1 MAPAPPFSS
10 YLQPTTRPLSHP
22 HSRWE
27 GHSHP
32 SSPTDNQGQRTG
44 NGDLPEGKHGRVQLP
59 GHQRGYGPQPG
70 PTGAQDAECRQDQE
84 SLFKCFVVCKFFYT
98 VAFFKKSGRPQAVQ
112 HCPLASPHKAT
123 AASGPLDS
131 PGARRPGSLKTAHPR
146 PPLQASPA
154 PQGQGGFQL
163 SNRRGKTG
171 EGQRG
176 HVVCCYQQ
184 GALGPQAG
192 GGYLDTRLA
201 EPFPAVTPGCPP
213 GAPTLLPRGRSRV
226 GPGAAK
232 GSEVSY
238 LPVGCPTPCPHQP
251 LPTVGRLQACA
262 GPSGFF
268 KGNRVTTRAGK
279 PATFGRKETSKRY
292 PWKQPGCW
300 PTPLR
305 GWRNGPAPPV
315 TPRWGR
321 RSPPDSLCFWGQR

>member
-10 YLQPTTRPLSHP
+10 YLQPTTRPLSQP

-32 SSPTDNQGQRTG
+32 SSPTDNQGQWTG
-44 NGDLPEGKHGRVQLP
+44 NGDLPEGKHGRAQLP

-84 SLFKCFVVCKFFYT
+84 SPLRCSVACKFFYT

-123 AASGPLDS
+123 AASGPLDT

-163 SNRRGKTG
+163 SNGRGKTG

-184 GALGPQAG
+184 GALGPRAG

-213 GAPTLLPRGRSRV
+213 RAPTLLPGGRGRA
-226 GPGAAK
+226 GPGAGHRRRRAARCLISLWAAPPRAPTSPCQPWA
-232 GSEVSY
+232 GSRRVPDRVGFLKETGS
-238 LPVGCPTPCPHQP
+238 LPEPENPPP
-251 LPTVGRLQACA
+251 LAEKKPLKDNRGNNRAA
-262 GPSGFF
+262 GPLRSG
-268 KGNRVTTRAGK
+268 GGGTDR
-279 PATFGRKETSKRY
+279 
-292 PWKQPGCW
+292 
-300 PTPLR
+300 
-305 GWRNGPAPPV
+305 
-315 TPRWGR
+315 PR
-321 RSPPDSLCFWGQR
+321 L